1 MTYTIKSNR
10 TSYHIDGIPT
20 RTKGTGQDNGSGAVP
35 YYAESVCGSLT
46 RGAKYG
52 FQIGEQGEDL
62 AEILKSAELSA
73 AIHNMK
79 MCSNCA
85 KAAQEILDQQ
95 VADYDDR
102 DDLNAALDKLT
113 GAELELIRKAIA
125 EKRI

>member
-10 TSYHIDGIPT
+10 TSYHIDGIAT
-20 RTKGTGQDNGSGAVP
+20 RTKSTGQDTGSGAVP

-52 FQIGEQGEDL
+52 FQIGQQGEDL

-73 AIHNMK
+73 AVHNMK

-85 KAAQEILDQQ
+85 KAAQEVLEQMAPAAGDALS
-95 VADYDDR
+95 VA
-102 DDLNAALDKLT
+102 LGKLT
-113 GAELELIRKAIA
+113 SDELELIRAAIA
-125 EKRI
+125 DKRI